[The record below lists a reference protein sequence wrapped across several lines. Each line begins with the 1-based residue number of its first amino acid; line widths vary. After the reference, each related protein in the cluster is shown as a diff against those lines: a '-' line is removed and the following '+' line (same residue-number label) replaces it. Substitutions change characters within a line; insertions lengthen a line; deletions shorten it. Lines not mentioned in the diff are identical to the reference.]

1 MEYFKLKELRKL
13 ARLSQQEVASFL
25 GITSQAYGH
34 YERGDRTPDPQTL
47 KKLAEYFGVTVDYL
61 LQSENNLRLKQLRK
75 ERKLTQTDV
84 ANVLGITYQAYA
96 HYEKGR
102 HQPDPQSLKKLADF
116 FDVSVDYLLGRS
128 EIDDED
134 KIKAIGG
141 FALPPMRTIKVYG
154 EFVCGKPVCEW
165 ETDEGTVSIDYKHP
179 EEYFAL
185 KVRGDS
191 MINAGI
197 RPKSIVIVHKQ
208 SWAESGDIVVA
219 CLDGESTLKRY
230 KEKDG
235 IIVLMPENPAYSPI
249 LITKKAAFYIFGKVV
264 EVRVSF

>member
-47 KKLAEYFGVTVDYL
+47 KKLAEYFGVTVDYM
-61 LQSENNLRLKQLRK
+61 
-75 ERKLTQTDV
+75 
-84 ANVLGITYQAYA
+84 LGDI
-96 HYEKGR
+96 R
-102 HQPDPQSLKKLADF
+102 
-116 FDVSVDYLLGRS
+116 

-154 EFVCGKPVCEW
+154 EVVCGKPVCEW
-165 ETDEGTVSIDYKHP
+165 ETDEGTVSIDYKYP

-230 KEKDG
+230 KAKDG
-235 IIVLMPENPAYSPI
+235 VIVLMPENPAYEPI
-249 LITKKAAFYIFGKVV
+249 IVPKKSNLYIFGKVV
-264 EVRVSF
+264 ECKVRF